1 MTKFRVFKRSCDEK
15 YKEGSYTSRDEAEL
29 RLIFFGNKKVEC
41 FKYSTFLLNLNQ

>member
-29 RLIFFGNKKVEC
+29 RLVDVLA
-41 FKYSTFLLNLNQ
+41 YSISNFND